1 MNTTSGLPRF
11 YEYWQKEEYG
21 SKELRFS
28 SAEVSNRVTL
38 LCQEE
43 ILSVWQWDTFESP
56 RLSDSLWQD

>member
-11 YEYWQKEEYG
+11 YEHWQKEEYG

-38 LCQEE
+38 LCEEE
-43 ILSVWQWDTFESP
+43 ILSV
-56 RLSDSLWQD
+56 